1 MLLIVC
7 KSTRIFSGEI
17 VKKKVALFIT
27 VWYYSFSKFHIV
39 FFLLLM
45 ETAKKLVEKKA
56 SAEAGAFFVARIIIV
71 AYCNTYNILLIIDKE
86 YTICYKKNID
96 WFFLGFS

>member
-71 AYCNTYNILLIIDKE
+71 AYCNTYNILLIIDRNTK
-86 YTICYKKNID
+86 YAIKKTSTG
-96 WFFLGFS
+96 FF